1 MNRRQ
6 FASTLGAAV
15 AGIVAGKVL
24 LADNPPAPTPDK
36 SKDHMCAGQNKCSG
50 QGGCATKDHKCAGKN
65 ACSGQGGCASA
76 SMRHDCGG
84 KNGCK
89 GQGGCGT
96 ADHSCTGKNDC
107 KGKGGCAVPAKKK
120 KAAPAATPKAS

>member
-15 AGIVAGKVL
+15 AGIVAGKTL
-24 LADNPPAPTPDK
+24 LGQATPVPDTK
-36 SKDHMCAGQNKCSG
+36 KDHM
-50 QGGCATKDHKCAGKN
+50 CAGKN
-65 ACSGQGGCASA
+65 ACSGQGGCGTKDHACAGKNACKGQGGCASA
-76 SMRHDCGG
+76 SMRHDCSG

-89 GQGGCGT
+89 GQGGCKT
-96 ADHSCTGKNDC
+96 KDHACAGSNDC
-107 KGKGGCAVPAKKK
+107 KGQGGCNVPAKK

>member
-15 AGIVAGKVL
+15 AGIVAGKAL
-24 LADNPPAPTPDK
+24 LADDKPAAKDK
-36 SKDHMCAGQNKCSG
+36 SKDHMCAGKNDCKG
-50 QGGCATKDHKCAGKN
+50 QGGCGTKDHTCAGQNDCK
-65 ACSGQGGCASA
+65 GKGGCASK
-76 SMRHDCGG
+76 SMKHDCAG

-89 GQGGCGT
+89 GQGGCKSGD
-96 ADHSCTGKNDC
+96 AGCSGKNSC

-120 KAAPAATPKAS
+120 AADKAAPAKS

>member
-15 AGIVAGKVL
+15 AGIVAGRTL
-24 LADNPPAPTPDK
+24 LADDKPAKDT
-36 SKDHMCAGQNKCSG
+36 SKDHMCAGKNACKG
-50 QGGCATKDHKCAGKN
+50 EGGCGTKDHKCAGKN
-65 ACSGQGGCASA
+65 ACKGQGGCASA

-84 KNGCK
+84 KNACK

-96 ADHSCTGKNDC
+96 KDHKCAGLNEC
-107 KGKGGCAVPAKKK
+107 KGKGGCAVPPMKK
-120 KAAPAATPKAS
+120 APAATPKAT

>member
-15 AGIVAGKVL
+15 TGIVAGKAL
-24 LADNPPAPTPDK
+24 LADDKPAEKDK
-36 SKDHMCAGQNKCSG
+36 SKDHVCA
-50 QGGCATKDHKCAGKN
+50 
-65 ACSGQGGCASA
+65 
-76 SMRHDCGG
+76 G

-89 GQGGCGT
+89 GQGACAT
-96 ADHSCTGKNDC
+96 KDNSCAGQNDC

-120 KAAPAATPKAS
+120 AADKPAPAKS

>member
-15 AGIVAGKVL
+15 AGIVAGKTL
-24 LADNPPAPTPDK
+24 LGQATPAPAPDK
-36 SKDHMCAGQNKCSG
+36 SKDHM
-50 QGGCATKDHKCAGKN
+50 CAGKN
-65 ACSGQGGCASA
+65 ACSGQGGCGTKDHKCAGQNDCKGKGGCASA
-76 SMRHDCGG
+76 SMRHDCSG

-89 GQGGCGT
+89 GQGGCKT
-96 ADHSCTGKNDC
+96 KDHACAGQNDC
-107 KGKGGCAVPAKKK
+107 KGQGGCNVPAKK